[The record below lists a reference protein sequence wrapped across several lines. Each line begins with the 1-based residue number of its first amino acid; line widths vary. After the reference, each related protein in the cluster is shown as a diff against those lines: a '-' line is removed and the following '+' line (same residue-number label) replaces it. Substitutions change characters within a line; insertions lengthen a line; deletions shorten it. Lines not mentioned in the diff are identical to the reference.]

1 MARPL
6 SEDKR
11 NAILAA
17 TTTLIAERGLGA
29 STAEIAKL
37 AQIPHGSVFTYF
49 GTKIDLLN
57 QLYIVLKSELAQ
69 AIMEH
74 MPKEADAPAQFA
86 HLWVSWVNWGVDYPS
101 KRRALAQLSLSEDI
115 TSLSRKAVVEVSG
128 PAVEVVRRLQTEGAL
143 KSASAEYVGA
153 LVDTMAGTTIDF
165 VARNPGDADA
175 VRAAGLEVLLR
186 ALK

>member
-6 SEDKR
+6 DENKR

-17 TTTLIAERGLGA
+17 TTALIAERGLGA

-49 GTKIDLLN
+49 GTKVDLFN
-57 QLYIVLKSELAQ
+57 ALYVELKSELAQ

-74 MPKEADAPAQFA
+74 MPTEADAPGQFG
-86 HLWVSWVNWGVDYPS
+86 HLWAVWVNWGVDNSS

-115 TSLSRKAVVEVSG
+115 TDLTRKAVAEVSG
-128 PAVEVVRRLQTEGAL
+128 PAVDVVRRLQMEGAL
-143 KSASAEYVGA
+143 KSVPSAYIGA

-165 VARNPGDADA
+165 IAKRPGDADA
-175 VRAAGLEVLLR
+175 VRAAGLEVLVR